1 MSMSM
6 SNSTTLRSTSRKAV
20 AFVMRGAVVA
30 ALALFLAACGAGPA
44 PTTYDLSAPASRVSA
59 GLAGQMVVA
68 SPTALQTLSDQKIMV
83 RDSTGTISFLGGGQ
97 WADRL
102 PNLIQARLINTF
114 ENSSKIRAV
123 ALPSAGIIADYQLVS
138 DIRSFFVVTPE
149 NEAVVE
155 LSVRLI
161 NAKTGH
167 IVRGKVFTARRQ
179 VVGGSVN
186 AGSAASA
193 LNEALSS
200 VLLEIVRWVG

>member
-1 MSMSM
+1 MVSMITRDSFG
-6 SNSTTLRSTSRKAV
+6 SK
-20 AFVMRGAVVA
+20 VMRAASRGA
-30 ALALFLAACGAGPA
+30 ALVTLALTLAACGAGPA
-44 PTTYDLSAPASRVSA
+44 PTTYDLSAPASRMAARLS
-59 GLAGQMVVA
+59 GQMIVA
-68 SPTALQTLSDQKIMV
+68 APTALQTLSDQKIMV
-83 RDSTGTISFLGGGQ
+83 RDASGTISFLGGGQ

-138 DIRSFFVVTPE
+138 DIRSFFVITPE

-161 NAKTGH
+161 DAKAGH
-167 IVRGKVFTARRQ
+167 IVRGRVFTARRP
-179 VVGGSVN
+179 VSGGSIN
-186 AGSAASA
+186 AGSAAQA
-193 LNEALSS
+193 LDEALSA

>member
-1 MSMSM
+1 MSTSH
-6 SNSTTLRSTSRKAV
+6 SAIYGFTSRKGGGLTV
-20 AFVMRGAVVA
+20 RGAFLA
-30 ALALFLAACGAGPA
+30 SLALSLAACGVGPA
-44 PTTYDLSAPASRVSA
+44 PTTYDLSAPVSRGGA

-83 RDSTGTISFLGGGQ
+83 RDGNGTISFLGGGQ

-167 IVRGKVFTARRQ
+167 IVRGCVFTARRP
-179 VVGGSVN
+179 VAGGSVN

-193 LNEALSS
+193 LNDALSS
-200 VLLEIVRWVG
+200 VLLEIVSWVG